1 MKKNNIILI
10 GMPGAGKST
19 VAKYISQKLPGIIL
33 IDIDN
38 EIETRNQKSISEI
51 FNIYGEDYFRDIESE
66 ITTEISKKNNLVISC
81 GGGIILRKKNID
93 NLKSNGYIF
102 FIDRPLEKIIDSDLK
117 DRPLIANDKSKLIE
131 TYKNRID
138 LYRKYAD
145 YIIDNKSSDTTADK
159 IMLIY
164 KELMDN

>member
-66 ITTEISKKNNLVISC
+66 IAAEISQKNNLVISC
-81 GGGIILRKKNID
+81 GGGIILRKENID
-93 NLKSNGYIF
+93 NLKSNGYVF
-102 FIDRPLEKIIDSDLK
+102 FIDRPLEKIIGSDLK
-117 DRPLIANDKSKLIE
+117 DRPLIANDKGKLTE

-145 YIIDNKSSDTTADK
+145 YIIDNQSSDVTADK

>member
-1 MKKNNIILI
+1 
-10 GMPGAGKST
+10 MPGAGKST

-66 ITTEISKKNNLVISC
+66 IAAEISQKNNLVISC
-81 GGGIILRKKNID
+81 GGGIILRKENID
-93 NLKSNGYIF
+93 NLKSNGYVF
-102 FIDRPLEKIIDSDLK
+102 FIDRPLEKIIGSDLK

-145 YIIDNKSSDTTADK
+145 YIIDNQSSDIAADK
-159 IMLIY
+159 IMLVY